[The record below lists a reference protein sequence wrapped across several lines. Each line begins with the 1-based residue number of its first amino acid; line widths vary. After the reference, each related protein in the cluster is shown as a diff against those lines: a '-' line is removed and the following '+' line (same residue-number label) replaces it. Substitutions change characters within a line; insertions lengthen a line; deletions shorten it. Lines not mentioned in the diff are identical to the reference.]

1 MIRAL
6 LAPFRRF
13 LAGEKGTA
21 SLEFVISVPILMVI
35 FCASFE
41 SGLLMMRSIL
51 LEQAVDR
58 TMRELR
64 LGHYPLPTSALLKEE
79 ICSRGVILQNCEDN
93 ITIELVRVSTSSWS
107 VPTGNIQCVD
117 RDEDI
122 DPVLAL
128 QIGQQNDVML
138 VRICVIQDALFPNMA
153 IGAQMP
159 LDGRDGYALIT
170 TSAFVTEPT

>member
-13 LAGEKGTA
+13 LAAEKGTA
-21 SLEFVISVPILMVI
+21 SLEFVISVPILLMI

-41 SGLLMMRSIL
+41 SGLLMMRAIL

-64 LGHYPLPTSALLKEE
+64 LGHYPLPTSALLKSE
-79 ICSRGVILQNCEDN
+79 ICARGIILQNCEEN
-93 ITIELVRVSTSSWS
+93 ITIELVRINTSNWAM
-107 VPTGNIQCVD
+107 PTGQIQCID

-138 VRICVIQDALFPNMA
+138 VRICLIQDAMFPRMA
-153 IGAQMP
+153 LGAQMP

-170 TSAFVTEPT
+170 SSAFVTEPS